1 MENLS
6 EHASAKLAEKLAQV
20 WRTRLE
26 AEYPNQNNLTHESII
41 QWLLGAN
48 QDSFAALT
56 PQQWSIVQQAMNYR
70 YRILKDRYL
79 GLSPARCYQ
88 NLTGRLG
95 SLVLLRNKIRT
106 WVALS
111 RDRQRAV
118 VDVLQEVIQE
128 LLHSDRYIQ
137 KQILWI
143 AECTKDPKL
152 RDVLLLSAVEEYCLR
167 PIRNQPLIVYR
178 FVNFLRR
185 SQRGG
190 MTHIPEGEIIKLI
203 SEEVVGEDSDNPM
216 NLWDDQAIT
225 AYQEEQT
232 WLEQQALRLTVQQEF
247 ENYLQEQLGEGAVEW
262 LRLYLQGKTQEAI
275 AQTLNL
281 PIKHIYRLREKISYH
296 AVRVFA
302 VKNQPELVTNWLE
315 ISLQEHSLGLTPQQW
330 QEFTLSLTIEQQE
343 ILGKLQS
350 GLDFKAIAQESNL
363 KLHQV
368 VTEWS
373 RIYMAAQE
381 IRSD

>member
-1 MENLS
+1 MENL
-6 EHASAKLAEKLAQV
+6 AEKQAEV
-20 WRTRLE
+20 WRSRLE
-26 AEYPNQNNLTHESII
+26 TEYPNQNNVTRESII
-41 QWLLGAN
+41 QWLLGAD
-48 QDSFAALT
+48 QDNFAALT
-56 PQQWSIVQQAMNYR
+56 PQQWSIAQQAMNYR
-70 YRILKDRYL
+70 YRILKERYL
-79 GLSPARCYQ
+79 GVPPARCYQ

-118 VDVLQEVIQE
+118 VDVLQEVLQE

-137 KQILWI
+137 RQIRWI
-143 AECTKDPKL
+143 AECTKDKKL
-152 RDVLLLSAVEEYCLR
+152 RDSLLLTAVEEYCLR

-203 SEEVVGEDSDNPM
+203 SEEVVGDDSDNPM
-216 NLWDDQAIT
+216 NLWDEQAISS
-225 AYQEEQT
+225 YQEEQSWT
-232 WLEQQALRLTVQQEF
+232 QQQAIRLTVQQEF
-247 ENYLQEQLGEGAVEW
+247 EAYLQEQLGEEAVNW
-262 LRLYLQGKTQEAI
+262 LRLYLQGKTQEVI
-275 AQTLNL
+275 AQSLGL
-281 PIKHIYRLREKISYH
+281 PIKQIYRLREKISYH

-302 VKNQPELVTNWLE
+302 IKNQPELVTNWLE
-315 ISLQEHSLGLTPQQW
+315 ISLQENNLGLTPQQW
-330 QEFTLSLTIEQQE
+330 QEFIVRLNPEQQE
-343 ILGKLQS
+343 ILEKLQS
-350 GLDFKAIAQESNL
+350 GLDFNAIAQAGDL

-373 RIYMAAQE
+373 RIYLTAQE
-381 IRSD
+381 IRSSSA

>member
-1 MENLS
+1 MEN
-6 EHASAKLAEKLAQV
+6 LAEKLAQV

-26 AEYPNQNNLTHESII
+26 IECPQQSKITHESII
-41 QWLLGAN
+41 QWLLGTEQN
-48 QDSFAALT
+48 NFAALT
-56 PQQWSIVQQAMNYR
+56 PQQWSIAQRAMNYR
-70 YRILKDRYL
+70 YRILKERYL
-79 GLSPARCYQ
+79 GIPPARCYQ

-118 VDVLQEVIQE
+118 VDVLQEIIQE

-143 AECTKDPKL
+143 AECTKDGKL
-152 RDVLLLSAVEEYCLR
+152 RDALLLTTVEEYCLR

-185 SQRGG
+185 AQRGG

-216 NLWDDQAIT
+216 HLWDEQAIT
-225 AYQEEQT
+225 LYQEEQS
-232 WLEQQALRLTVQQEF
+232 WEQQQVLRLTVQQEF
-247 ENYLQEQLGEGAVEW
+247 EDYLQEQLGSMAVQW

-275 AQTLNL
+275 AQTLNS
-281 PIKHIYRLREKISYH
+281 PIKQIYRLREKISYH

-302 VKNQPELVTNWLE
+302 IKNQPELVTNWLE
-315 ISLQEHSLGLTPQQW
+315 TSLHEHSLGLTPQQW
-330 QEFTLSLTIEQQE
+330 QEFTISLTPEQQA
-343 ILGKLQS
+343 ILEKLQS
-350 GLDFKAIAQESNL
+350 GLELKAIAEESNL

-373 RIYMAAQE
+373 RIYLTAQE
-381 IRSD
+381 IRSSGSDAK

>member
-6 EHASAKLAEKLAQV
+6 ANLAEKLAQV

-26 AEYPNQNNLTHESII
+26 VECPHQSNITRESII
-41 QWLLGAN
+41 QWLLGAE
-48 QDSFAALT
+48 QDNFAALT

-70 YRILKDRYL
+70 YRILKERYL
-79 GLSPARCYQ
+79 GVPPARCYQ

-137 KQILWI
+137 KQIRWI
-143 AECTKDPKL
+143 AECTRDTKL
-152 RDVLLLSAVEEYCLR
+152 RDALLLSAVEEYCLR

-225 AYQEEQT
+225 AYQEEQS
-232 WLEQQALRLTVQQEF
+232 WLQQQSLRLNVQQEF
-247 ENYLQEQLGEGAVEW
+247 ENYLREQLGEGAVQW

-275 AQTLNL
+275 AQSLDL

-302 VKNQPELVTNWLE
+302 IKNQPELVTNWLE
-315 ISLQEHSLGLTPQQW
+315 ISLQEHSLGLTPPQW
-330 QEFTLSLTIEQQE
+330 QEFTVNLTLEQQE

-350 GLDFKAIAQESNL
+350 GLDFDAIAQESNL
-363 KLHQV
+363 KLHQI

-373 RIYMAAQE
+373 RIYMKAQE
-381 IRSD
+381 MRSS